1 MALIKHPDK
10 SNFWEKA
17 FILANSV
24 KGQSPVAGMRVA
36 GTCLHVTSA
45 VRKQITMSLGVQLPL
60 SFLSGSG
67 HKVREWHHHDEAGSS
82 HLG

>member
-60 SFLSGSG
+60 LEQFRTQGQGMAPS
-67 HKVREWHHHDEAGSS
+67 R
-82 HLG
+82 

>member
-24 KGQSPVAGMRVA
+24 KGQSPVAGIR
-36 GTCLHVTSA
+36 GGRNLSTRYICSQETDYDE
-45 VRKQITMSLGVQLPL
+45 LGCAAA
-60 SFLSGSG
+60 SFLLERFRTQGQGMAPS
-67 HKVREWHHHDEAGSS
+67 R
-82 HLG
+82 

>member
-60 SFLSGSG
+60 LERFRTQGQGMAPS
-67 HKVREWHHHDEAGSS
+67 R
-82 HLG
+82 